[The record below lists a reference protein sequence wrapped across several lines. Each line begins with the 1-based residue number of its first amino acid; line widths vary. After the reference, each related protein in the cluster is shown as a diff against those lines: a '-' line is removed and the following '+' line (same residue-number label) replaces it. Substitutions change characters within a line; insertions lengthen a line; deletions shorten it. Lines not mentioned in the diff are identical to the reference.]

1 MEEICFIDELKKLK
15 MSSKEAVDNIDSF
28 SEFKRYMHVE
38 RKIENELLDI
48 LRNSIDS
55 SNGKLILVCGS
66 AGDGKSHLLS
76 FLLNEHPELANRIQ
90 VHNDATESFDPQK
103 TSLET
108 LNEELSDFKD
118 ENIECCDKI
127 KVLLINLGT
136 LTNFVDSKYGEEYR
150 RLRTYV
156 EKNNILIADVIN
168 TQQFNDDKFA
178 YVNFADYHMFS
189 LTEDGVNYD
198 YINNILNK
206 ITEND
211 ERNIFYTEYK
221 KKCSVC
227 HVRKKCPIK
236 ENYELIGDDN
246 IKAGISS
253 KLVEI
258 MIKEK
263 ASISTRAI
271 MNFVYDII
279 VHPEF
284 NSLNKE
290 KFIKKIDRLNILQ
303 YIDALT
309 SNIMFTNKDSSR
321 IIKALSNVD
330 PILCSN
336 ENIDDL
342 VGLLNRELK
351 LVKKYLEEVYPLE
364 DVYILDILKDD
375 EYINQIIENTKI
387 SKIKL
392 QSKIIEHY
400 IRLNYLSGRNK
411 ADIYRDDVYNNF
423 IKYLYLFNTNNVYEL
438 GDLYDSVSEAVYKLD
453 NVKAT
458 DNNIRIYIGNNQNKF
473 KVFQKL
479 YLECDEDSNDNGILN
494 GKLDKFLPNII
505 LDFIIK
511 NTDEKFT
518 INLDYKLY
526 ELLTKVRQGYV
537 PKKKERN
544 DFISFIDSIEKIK
557 RYGQQ
562 NKEIYIKENVTND
575 VETYKFT
582 KKFGKYKF
590 ERIK

>member
-1 MEEICFIDELKKLK
+1 
-15 MSSKEAVDNIDSF
+15 
-28 SEFKRYMHVE
+28 
-38 RKIENELLDI
+38 
-48 LRNSIDS
+48 
-55 SNGKLILVCGS
+55 
-66 AGDGKSHLLS
+66 
-76 FLLNEHPELANRIQ
+76 
-90 VHNDATESFDPQK
+90 
-103 TSLET
+103 
-108 LNEELSDFKD
+108 
-118 ENIECCDKI
+118 
-127 KVLLINLGT
+127 
-136 LTNFVDSKYGEEYR
+136 
-150 RLRTYV
+150 
-156 EKNNILIADVIN
+156 
-168 TQQFNDDKFA
+168 
-178 YVNFADYHMFS
+178 
-189 LTEDGVNYD
+189 
-198 YINNILNK
+198 
-206 ITEND
+206 
-211 ERNIFYTEYK
+211 
-221 KKCSVC
+221 
-227 HVRKKCPIK
+227 
-236 ENYELIGDDN
+236 
-246 IKAGISS
+246 
-253 KLVEI
+253 
-258 MIKEK
+258 
-263 ASISTRAI
+263 
-271 MNFVYDII
+271 
-279 VHPEF
+279 
-284 NSLNKE
+284 
-290 KFIKKIDRLNILQ
+290 
-303 YIDALT
+303 
-309 SNIMFTNKDSSR
+309 MFTNKDSSR

-387 SKIKL
+387 SKIEL

-575 VETYKFT
+575 VDTYKFT